1 MAKIIDSL
9 ADQLTPE
16 EVAAYE
22 AEDEISAEE
31 AIASLNDARS
41 DPDDDDH
48 DPKEDDDPEDDPDP
62 NSQDDD
68 PDPEDDPKPEPQ
80 KQAEP
85 QVDVGALE
93 AGIKEIDDKID
104 DLGEKRENLEITA
117 EEYRKQMRE
126 LNDKRAPMAYQL
138 QQEGEKAEASKTE
151 WANSV
156 RSYFTKNDGLN
167 DGGEMLQ
174 AFDRAVRAITGN
186 PKFDALSND
195 EVLVRAHTL
204 LEKQADVLGLKVP
217 PVKIETKGKQKD
229 SQKPKA
235 KDAKSKVDDD
245 DTLGSTVPTLAKT
258 PASDVGQLDDSP
270 YAQLEMVAQKG
281 DPIALEDAMM
291 RLPPEK
297 RDEFASL
304 YLED

>member
-1 MAKIIDSL
+1 MAKIIESL

-41 DPDDDDH
+41 DPDDDDP
-48 DPKEDDDPEDDPDP
+48 DPKEDDPEDDPEP
-62 NSQDDD
+62 KSQADD
-68 PDPEDDPKPEPQ
+68 PDPEDDPDPQ

-85 QVDVGALE
+85 QVDVKALE
-93 AGIKEIDDKID
+93 SDLEEIDAQID

-117 EEYRKQMRE
+117 EEYRRQMRE
-126 LNDKRAPMAYQL
+126 LNDKRAPLAYRL
-138 QQEGEKAEASKTE
+138 QQEGEKVEASKTE

-156 RSYFTKNDGLN
+156 RSYFTKNAGLN

-229 SQKPKA
+229 GQKPKA
-235 KDAKSKVDDD
+235 KDAKPKEGDDD
-245 DTLGSTVPTLAKT
+245 DALGGTVPTLAKT

-270 YAQLEMVAQKG
+270 YAQLEMIAQKG
-281 DPIALEDAMM
+281 DAIALEEAMM